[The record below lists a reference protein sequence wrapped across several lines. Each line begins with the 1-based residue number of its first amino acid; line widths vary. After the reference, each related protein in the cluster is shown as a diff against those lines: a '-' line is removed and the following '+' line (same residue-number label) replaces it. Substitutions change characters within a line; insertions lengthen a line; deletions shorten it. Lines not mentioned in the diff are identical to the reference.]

1 MGIIFRTSSKFMLPP
16 LLLQLAAS
24 PPASSLRPYYLALNT
39 DLVGGTFFYSMFAL
53 FGGALFLFLER
64 GNVPRRWHASMTLA
78 GIICFVAGVN
88 YYYMQG
94 MYFNTGLGP
103 TRFRYVDWLF
113 TVPMMCAQ
121 FYLLMRPAGARPG
134 SLARLLAGGIWMIV
148 FGYFGETRDAY
159 WAIVWGAVSTL
170 GYLVII
176 YEVWF
181 GSLARLANQSSD
193 VQVVRAFNRLSYF
206 VLIGWAVYPLGYMT
220 LPFNVFEALH
230 LNRNLIYNFGDV
242 INKLGFALV
251 IYDMARKAARLKKAK
266 KQAAKRE
273 LQPFA

>member
-1 MGIIFRTSSKFMLPP
+1 MPSP
-16 LLLQLAAS
+16 LLLQLSAS
-24 PPASSLRPYYLALNT
+24 SPAGSLRPFYTALDT

-78 GIICFVAGVN
+78 GIICFIASVN

-94 MYFNTGLGP
+94 LYFNPGLGP

-121 FYLLMRPAGARPG
+121 FYLLMRPAGARPA
-134 SLARLLAGGIWMIV
+134 SLVRLVAGGIWMIA

-159 WAIVWGAVSTL
+159 WAIAWGAVSTL

-181 GSLARLANQSSD
+181 GPLARLANQSSD
-193 VQVVRAFNRLSYF
+193 VQVVRAFTYLSYF
-206 VLIGWAVYPLGYMT
+206 VLIGWAIYPLGYMT

-230 LNRNLIYNFGDV
+230 LNRNLVYNFGDV
-242 INKLGFALV
+242 INKLGFGLV

-266 KQAAKRE
+266 KQARRE
-273 LQPFA
+273 LKALA

>member
-1 MGIIFRTSSKFMLPP
+1 MLSP
-16 LLLQLAAS
+16 LLLQLVDSS
-24 PPASSLRPYYLALNT
+24 PDSSLRPYYLALNT
-39 DLVGGTFFYSMFAL
+39 DMVGGTFFYSMFAL
-53 FGGALFLFLER
+53 FGAALFLFLER

-78 GIICFVAGVN
+78 GIICFIASVN

-94 MYFNTGLGP
+94 MYFNTGMGP

-121 FYLLMRPAGARPG
+121 FYLLMRPAGAQLG
-134 SLARLLAGGIWMIV
+134 SLMRLLAGGIWMIA

-181 GSLARLANQSSD
+181 GALARLANQSSD
-193 VQVVRAFNRLSYF
+193 VQVVRAFTRLSYF

-220 LPFNVFEALH
+220 LPFNVFEAMH
-230 LNRNLIYNFGDV
+230 LNRNLVYNFGDV
-242 INKLGFALV
+242 INKLGFGLV

>member
-1 MGIIFRTSSKFMLPP
+1 MLLS
-16 LLLQLAAS
+16 LLLQLQS
-24 PPASSLRPYYLALNT
+24 VTTLPANSSRPYYQVLDK

-64 GNVPRRWHASMTLA
+64 NNVPRRWHASVTLA
-78 GIICFVAGVN
+78 GIICFIASVN

-121 FYLLMRPAGARPG
+121 FYLLMRPAGARPA
-134 SLARLLAGGIWMIV
+134 SLVRLLAGGIWMIA

-159 WAIVWGAVSTL
+159 WSIVWGAVSTL

-181 GSLARLANQSSD
+181 GSLARLANRSSD
-193 VQVVRAFNRLSYF
+193 VQVVRAFTYLSYF

-220 LPFNVFEALH
+220 LPFNVFEAMH
-230 LNRNLIYNFGDV
+230 LNRNLVYNFGDV
-242 INKLGFALV
+242 INKLGFGLV
-251 IYDMARKAARLKKAK
+251 IYDMARKAARLKKDQK
-266 KQAAKRE
+266 KAKRE
-273 LQPFA
+273 FNALA

>member
-1 MGIIFRTSSKFMLPP
+1 MLPP

-24 PPASSLRPYYLALNT
+24 SSVSSLRPYYLALKT
-39 DLVGGTFFYSMFAL
+39 DLVGGAFFYSMFAL

-121 FYLLMRPAGARPG
+121 FYLLMRPAGAKPG

-170 GYLVII
+170 GYFVII

-193 VQVVRAFNRLSYF
+193 VQIVRAFTRLSYF
-206 VLIGWAVYPLGYMT
+206 ILIGWAVYPLGYMT

-266 KQAAKRE
+266 KQATKRE